1 METKQKQLKIIF
13 MIESNRNK
21 DLEKRIEAYVDG
33 NLSHIEIDELWAE
46 LLDNEYYYDYMKSV
60 ANLKKISEEREKE
73 SRLQGAE
80 SQKSVWLSAAAAIL
94 LMISAAAIFNIS
106 TEPAETVSP
115 ISSIELDYYRSADG
129 MAADN
134 MESDVVRRAIS
145 TANTGDVA
153 EALILINDELQKDN
167 TDYKEAELLI
177 TAGSILYNSGRF
189 AEAIDR
195 FESALE
201 INYDEMMLKER
212 NYWYLG
218 NAYFQVNKLDEAKFA
233 LEQAFELNGAYSR
246 VAQSYLR
253 ALSVR

>member
-1 METKQKQLKIIF
+1 

-33 NLSHIEIDELWAE
+33 DLSPREIDELWAE
-46 LLDNEYYYDYMKSV
+46 LLDNEYYYDYMTSV
-60 ANLKKISEEREKE
+60 ASMKKIAEDRQEK
-73 SRLQGAE
+73 SRLQGSE
-80 SQKSVWLSAAAAIL
+80 SQKTVWLSAAAAIL
-94 LMISAAAIFNIS
+94 LMIGAATIFNIS
-106 TEPAETVSP
+106 TEPAENVSP

-129 MAADN
+129 MATEN

-153 EALILINDELQKDN
+153 EALSLINEELQKEN
-167 TDYKEAELLI
+167 SDYKEAELLI
-177 TAGSILYNSGRF
+177 TSGSILYNSGRF
-189 AEAIDR
+189 AEAIER
-195 FESALE
+195 FETA
-201 INYDEMMLKER
+201 IDTNYNDMMLRER

-233 LEQAFELNGAYSR
+233 LEQAFELNGSYSR

>member
-1 METKQKQLKIIF
+1 

-33 NLSHIEIDELWAE
+33 DLSTREIDELWAD

-60 ANLKKISEEREKE
+60 ASMKKVAEDRQEK
-73 SRLQGAE
+73 SRLQGSE
-80 SQKSVWLSAAAAIL
+80 SQKTVWLSAAAAIL
-94 LMISAAAIFNIS
+94 LMIGAATIFNIS
-106 TEPAETVSP
+106 TEPAENVSP

-129 MAADN
+129 MAAEN

-153 EALILINDELQKDN
+153 EALSLINEELQKEN
-167 TDYKEAELLI
+167 SDYKEAELLI
-177 TAGSILYNSGRF
+177 TSGSILYNSGRF
-189 AEAIDR
+189 ADAIERFETAID
-195 FESALE
+195 
-201 INYDEMMLKER
+201 INYDDMMLRER